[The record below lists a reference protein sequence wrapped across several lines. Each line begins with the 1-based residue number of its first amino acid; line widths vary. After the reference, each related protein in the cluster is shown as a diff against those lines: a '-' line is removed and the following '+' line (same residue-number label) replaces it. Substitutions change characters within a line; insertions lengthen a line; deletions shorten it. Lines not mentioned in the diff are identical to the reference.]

1 MQLQLA
7 VIIAA
12 AAVVATVASALI
24 SILLQLQLAIVV
36 WLLWTGVGYKTK
48 IQLEWTVICSSSSSR
63 RLLMLPP
70 RNWEQWGGGSKAV
83 PTWAKEFSFSLEVE
97 VELKLRPKLSEL
109 CRRSRLKKLI
119 ALMTVSQREIESERE
134 KASVASVVSPSAIL
148 PSVPSQRYFL
158 LGQAHHIVH
167 ELLFIVS

>member
-1 MQLQLA
+1 MGRKKIVSPTDQNNLRTISAFTLWRNNPQTVLTNLLVDSLDQRGFWDNSLQLQLA

-12 AAVVATVASALI
+12 AVVVATVASALI

-70 RNWEQWGGGSKAV
+70 RSWEQWGGGSKAV

-119 ALMTVSQREIESERE
+119 ALMTVS
-134 KASVASVVSPSAIL
+134 
-148 PSVPSQRYFL
+148 
-158 LGQAHHIVH
+158 
-167 ELLFIVS
+167 